1 MRLKASHIFILAVF
15 GVLVVYFVGRSLL
28 GGDTTPAAEPEVAEQ
43 APQVQV
49 SVTPE
54 VNRPYLVTLRGRTE
68 AARSVV
74 VRAET
79 PGVVAAT
86 PAREGGF
93 VRKGEVLCRLSVDA
107 RQAALDQ
114 ARAALRSRELQRR
127 ASAALAEKGF
137 RSETQV
143 LQDQA
148 SLDAAAAA
156 VRQAE
161 IALEQ
166 VNIRA
171 PFAGVFDN
179 REAEI
184 GTYLSPGQPCGTV
197 IELNPILIVGN
208 VPETQAGQIRIGEPA
223 TATLIS
229 GETLSGQVRFVSR
242 DADPQTRTYRL
253 EVVAGNPSQAIRSG
267 LSADVQITTAAG
279 PAHLVPPSAMVL
291 DAEGRQGVRH
301 VGQGNIVIFTPVQV
315 TEETAE
321 GVWVRGLTGE
331 TRIITVGQSYVDQG
345 QKVRVALAR

>member
-114 ARAALRSRELQRR
+114 ARAALRSREL
-127 ASAALAEKGF
+127 
-137 RSETQV
+137 
-143 LQDQA
+143 
-148 SLDAAAAA
+148 
-156 VRQAE
+156 
-161 IALEQ
+161 
-166 VNIRA
+166 
-171 PFAGVFDN
+171 
-179 REAEI
+179 
-184 GTYLSPGQPCGTV
+184 
-197 IELNPILIVGN
+197 
-208 VPETQAGQIRIGEPA
+208 
-223 TATLIS
+223 
-229 GETLSGQVRFVSR
+229 
-242 DADPQTRTYRL
+242 
-253 EVVAGNPSQAIRSG
+253 
-267 LSADVQITTAAG
+267 
-279 PAHLVPPSAMVL
+279 
-291 DAEGRQGVRH
+291 
-301 VGQGNIVIFTPVQV
+301 
-315 TEETAE
+315 
-321 GVWVRGLTGE
+321 
-331 TRIITVGQSYVDQG
+331 
-345 QKVRVALAR
+345 